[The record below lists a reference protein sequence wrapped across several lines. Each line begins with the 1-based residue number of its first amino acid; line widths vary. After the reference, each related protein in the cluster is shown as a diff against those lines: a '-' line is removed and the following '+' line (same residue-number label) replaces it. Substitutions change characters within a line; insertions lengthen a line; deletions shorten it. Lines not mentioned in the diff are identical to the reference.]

1 MSRNVC
7 CVPGCPP
14 EEGTV
19 LHYFPHP
26 VKDAERF
33 QNWVKFIGGDLAEL
47 DSATIRKSKRI
58 CRRHFHRQF
67 LYPRNRLNKLAV
79 PSLLLFSPELSDAE
93 QAMIDE
99 VLNEEIM
106 ESPILFCI
114 CCLSKGGRYI
124 QLSTCS
130 HSEFLNRFLKPEIEP
145 RCQVICYNCH
155 NMLKKIKMFT
165 QQVLNSFN
173 IIAEESDIQ
182 VTHQQ
187 NRNLQI
193 HKQENIDIPQ
203 TNVIIDN
210 NINQS
215 IDNEEVTNET
225 PQRSFK
231 QNSSEMYERK
241 MKNIGN
247 ALEIINSNQ
256 NNACINLLATSLN
269 SLSNSLINKNMDFI
283 NIPILNIGTVS
294 QDTDTSK
301 AANSSNILLE
311 AMKTADIEDS
321 FGVQE
326 VELSSDRF
334 EKEEEV
340 PNEVQKIVKPS
351 KNVLKSSIQS
361 RIKAIILSEE
371 ELMTERSKSAAGQR
385 YLKAPYK
392 CETCILGFNYRENL
406 EDHSK
411 RKHCYKENLIK
422 CDVCLQYIDPG
433 ANYSDHIS
441 YHYIRYECLT
451 CGRRY
456 HSEDQTMFHYRRN
469 HIKATKYTCLHCSY
483 NMTSYRHIKL
493 GSEVKQNNKIKI
505 YKCLRCK
512 MTWKNVEQNST
523 ENVLQADVATVEEG

>member
-14 EEGTV
+14 DEGAV

-79 PSLLLFSPELSDAE
+79 PSLLLFSPDLSDAE

-99 VLNEEIM
+99 VLNEEIIT
-106 ESPILFCI
+106 ESPTLFCI
-114 CCLSKGGRYI
+114 CCLSNGGTYL

-130 HSEFLNRFLKPEIEP
+130 HAEFLNRFLKPEIEP

-165 QQVLNSFN
+165 LQVLNSFN
-173 IIAEESDIQ
+173 IISEERNTQIP
-182 VTHQQ
+182 HQL

-193 HKQENIDIPQ
+193 QKQENIDIPQ
-203 TNVIIDN
+203 TDVIVDN

-225 PQRSFK
+225 PQR
-231 QNSSEMYERK
+231 MYERK
-241 MKNIGN
+241 MKNIGH
-247 ALEIINSNQ
+247 ALEIINTNQ
-256 NNACINLLATSLN
+256 NNTCINLLATSLN

-283 NIPILNIGTVS
+283 NIPILNIDTVS

-301 AANSSNILLE
+301 AANSSNILQE
-311 AMKTADIEDS
+311 AMKSANIEDN
-321 FGVQE
+321 FVVQE
-326 VELSSDRF
+326 AELSSDRI
-334 EKEEEV
+334 EKGEV
-340 PNEVQKIVKPS
+340 PNEIKIVKPN

-371 ELMTERSKSAAGQR
+371 ELMTERSKLAASQR
-385 YLKAPYK
+385 YLKSAYK
-392 CETCILGFNYRENL
+392 CETCILGFNYQDNL

-411 RKHCYKENLIK
+411 RKHCYKENSIK
-422 CDVCLQYIDPG
+422 CQVCLQYIDPG

-441 YHYIRYECLT
+441 YHYIRYECVT
-451 CGRRY
+451 CGRKY
-456 HSEDQTMFHYRRN
+456 HSEDETIFHYRRN

-493 GSEVKQNNKIKI
+493 GSEVKQSNKYKI

-512 MTWKNVEQNST
+512 KTWKNVERNST
-523 ENVLQADVATVEEG
+523 ENILQTDVATVGEG